1 MAIEIITE
9 EVKMPPLDEQRYQYG
24 KISSGRGK
32 WEVIDTMN
40 NNQVI
45 FKRDYQSAAIAKH
58 NLNKKFYKTKQQN
71 KKYKPQ

>member
-9 EVKMPPLDEQRYQYG
+9 DVKMPPLDQQRYQYG
-24 KISSGRGK
+24 KISMGIGK

-40 NNQVI
+40 NNQVV

-58 NLNKKFYKTKQQN
+58 NLNKKYYRENPISK
-71 KKYKPQ
+71 